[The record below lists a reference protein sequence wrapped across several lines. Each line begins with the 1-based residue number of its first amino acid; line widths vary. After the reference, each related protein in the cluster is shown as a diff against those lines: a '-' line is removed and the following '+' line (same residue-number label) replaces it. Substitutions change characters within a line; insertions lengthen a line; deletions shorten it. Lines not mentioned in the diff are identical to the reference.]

1 MDTPNTLNSVSSMS
15 LLDVT
20 IDGCNTNNFEFIKP

>member
-1 MDTPNTLNSVSSMS
+1 MDTPNTLKSISSMS

-20 IDGCNTNNFEFIKP
+20 VDGGNTNYEFVKP

>member
-1 MDTPNTLNSVSSMS
+1 MS

-20 IDGCNTNNFEFIKP
+20 VDGGNTNNDNVKPNPNNAFNYIQSIN